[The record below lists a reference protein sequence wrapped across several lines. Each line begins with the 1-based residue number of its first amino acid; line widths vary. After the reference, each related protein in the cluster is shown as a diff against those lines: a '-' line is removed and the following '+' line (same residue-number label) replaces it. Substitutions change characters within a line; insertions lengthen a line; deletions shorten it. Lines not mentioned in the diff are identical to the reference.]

1 MANLKISQ
9 LPASTTLTGAEIL
22 ADVQG
27 GTTKRTTVSDISSFV
42 KNSSGIISSSAQLPS
57 GLVSGSVQ
65 IDYNS
70 ITNQPTTITAT
81 QASNITANN
90 AKNSYP
96 TGDATKVG
104 HLTVTQAVDLDTLET
119 NVATNN
125 AKNSY
130 PSGDATKVGHLTV
143 TQAVDLDTLET
154 DVATN
159 NAKNTYPSGDATK
172 VGHLT
177 VTQAVDLDTLE
188 SNVSTNNAKVGY
200 TDSLVKTKLDAEDV
214 VSGSLSSQ
222 GVAFTGS
229 ANRFSVGQDFE
240 GASTMTGSLTLS
252 GSSSTVIFRDNAVA
266 AFGDASD
273 MMIYHDGNNSIL
285 ADFGTG
291 NIQIQSNTT
300 IIKNNSGRT
309 AITAISNGATSI
321 NHNNSLRF
329 ETTAAGVQV
338 TGETMASG
346 SMVHRIKTLTAS
358 DSPYD
363 VQDTDYTLI
372 IASASTFTLNL
383 PLSSASPGRV
393 LVIRTKHD
401 SSTCNITKSGSD
413 TIDDGSGAVSAVA
426 LAAGK
431 ARTLQALGTS
441 LWYSISDVGT

>member
-27 GTTKRTTVSDISSFV
+27 GTTKRTTINDVSSFV
-42 KNSSGIISSSAQLPS
+42 KNNSGLFSSSLQ
-57 GLVSGSVQ
+57 V
-65 IDYNS
+65 DYNS
-70 ITNQPTTITAT
+70 IQNQPTTISAT

-104 HLTVTQAVDLDTLET
+104 HLTVTQAVDLDTLES

-125 AKNSY
+125 SKNS
-130 PSGDATKVGHLTV
+130 
-143 TQAVDLDTLET
+143 
-154 DVATN
+154 
-159 NAKNTYPSGDATK
+159 YPSGDATK

-200 TDSLVKTKLDAEDV
+200 TDSLVKTKLDAEEV
-214 VSGSLSSQ
+214 LSGSLSHK

-252 GSSSTVIFRDNAVA
+252 GSSSSIIFRDNAVA
-266 AFGDASD
+266 SFGDASD
-273 MMIYHDGNNSIL
+273 LLIYHDGNNSIL
-285 ADFGTG
+285 ADFGQG

-300 IIKNNSGRT
+300 IIRNNAGRT
-309 AITAISNGATSI
+309 AITAVSNGATTI
-321 NHNNSLRF
+321 NHNNVKKF
-329 ETTAAGVQV
+329 ETTSDGIQV
-338 TGETMASG
+338 TGEVMASG
-346 SMVHRIKTLTAS
+346 SMVHRIKTLTAA

-393 LVIRTKHD
+393 LIIRTKHD

-413 TIDDGSGAVSAVA
+413 TIDDGSGAVSAIA

-431 ARTLQALGTS
+431 ARTLQATGTT